1 MDFAPDPQCQH
12 DGPAYS
18 RTGGAGSA
26 NRGVAKSSPSAGHR
40 RTTEA
45 PRAHRGLGYW
55 GEAGRCDSSAA
66 VLIGIRPPVPHPP
79 QRQVEDRRLSR
90 RAAQW
95 AMAVGHGPCQGS
107 SSVMDYSIC
116 LCILATRSG
125 WNDVALQG
133 EGFIQGLAEELKD
146 ELAAR
151 EESGDLEILINLAM
165 RLDNRLWERCRWRL
179 SECLVRSSGSL
190 SWQRGPPAEKLTPV
204 PVSTHE
210 DVAGEPV
217 QL

>member
-1 MDFAPDPQCQH
+1 M
-12 DGPAYS
+12 
-18 RTGGAGSA
+18 
-26 NRGVAKSSPSAGHR
+26 
-40 RTTEA
+40 
-45 PRAHRGLGYW
+45 
-55 GEAGRCDSSAA
+55 
-66 VLIGIRPPVPHPP
+66 
-79 QRQVEDRRLSR
+79 
-90 RAAQW
+90 
-95 AMAVGHGPCQGS
+95 GHGNGPWS
-107 SSVMDYSIC
+107 SSVTDYSIR
-116 LCILATRSG
+116 LRILATRSS
-125 WNDVALQG
+125 WNDAALQV

-165 RLDNRLWERCRWRL
+165 RLDKQLWERCRQRL

-217 QL
+217 QLG